1 MIRHLFITAI
11 ALATSIATLHAGD
24 STVVTARVLL
34 DAAYSRSFNTPPNHE
49 RTFTLQPSRNDQF
62 GIMQGIAGVELRSAH
77 VRGKVAAQT
86 GWFADVLWTG
96 ADTSLRWLS
105 EAWLGVRLTEGVWLD
120 AGVYPSHIGAESM
133 IARDNLVLSRM
144 YVSDATPYAE
154 TGVSITWEESAST
167 TIALH
172 VLNGWQRIIDNNDGI
187 AIGTR
192 IAHRPSDA
200 LSLTWGTFVG
210 DERPRGQ
217 EQQLRWYSNAWMSWN
232 ISNATTLIAI
242 ADVGTQERRIRG
254 YDVVWYLGAIAAVR
268 ISPALRLAARLEHM
282 NDRHNVLI
290 PTPTQQPFISTSAS
304 INADYTVGESML
316 LRAEGRILQAPYAM
330 FPSRTGLRMQDAFVT
345 LSASYAFQLPITALY
360 TASSYQRRS
369 GNP

>member
-1 MIRHLFITAI
+1 MRHYIIAVAVFIAGCV
-11 ALATSIATLHAGD
+11 ASLHARD
-24 STVVTARVLL
+24 STVVTAHVLL
-34 DAAYSRSFNTPPNHE
+34 DAAYSHSFNAPINHE
-49 RTFTLQPSRNDQF
+49 RAFTLQPSRNDQL
-62 GIMQGIAGVELRSAH
+62 GIMQGIAGVELRSTYL
-77 VRGKVAAQT
+77 RGKVAAQT

-105 EAWLGVRLTEGVWLD
+105 EAWLGVRLAEGVWLD

-172 VLNGWQRIIDNNDGI
+172 VLNGWQRVIDNNDGI

-192 IAHRPSDA
+192 VTHRPSDDV
-200 LSLTWGTFVG
+200 SLTWSTFVG

-232 ISNATTLIAI
+232 ISDVTTLIAI
-242 ADVGTQERRIRG
+242 ADVGAQERRIRG
-254 YDVVWYLGAIAAVR
+254 YDIVWYLGAIAAVR
-268 ISPALRLAARLEHM
+268 VSPALRVAARLEHIH
-282 NDRHNVLI
+282 DRNNVLVA
-290 PTPTQQPFISTSAS
+290 TAGLQPFVSTSAS
-304 INADYTVGESML
+304 ANADVSLFNHLL
-316 LRAEGRILQAPYAM
+316 LRAEARILQAPYAM

-345 LSASYAFQLPITALY
+345 LSASYAFQLPLTAQY
-360 TASSYQRRS
+360 TESSYQRRS
-369 GNP
+369 SNP

>member
-1 MIRHLFITAI
+1 MFRHLVITAI
-11 ALATSIATLHAGD
+11 ALATSITTLQARD

-49 RTFTLQPSRNDQF
+49 RAFTLQPSRNDQF
-62 GIMQGIAGVELRSAH
+62 GIMQGIAGVELRSSH

-86 GWFADVLWTG
+86 GWFADVLWAG
-96 ADTSLRWLS
+96 ADTAFRWLS

-154 TGVSITWEESAST
+154 TGVSLTWEESPTT

-192 IAHRPSDA
+192 ITHRPSDA
-200 LSLTWGTFVG
+200 VSITWSTFLG
-210 DERPRGQ
+210 DEQPRGQ

-232 ISNATTLIAI
+232 ISDATTLIAI
-242 ADVGTQERRIRG
+242 ADVGAQERITRG
-254 YDVVWYLGAIAAVR
+254 YDVVWYLGAIAALRV
-268 ISPALRLAARLEHM
+268 SPALRIAGRIEHM
-282 NDRHNVLI
+282 HDQHNVLI

-304 INADYTVGESML
+304 INADYAFGESLL

-330 FPSRTGLRMQDAFVT
+330 FPSRTGLRMHDTFVT
-345 LSASYAFQLPITALY
+345 FSASYAFQLPLTAQY

-369 GNP
+369 SNP